1 MISRYP
7 AARAVLGAAVLVLAT
22 AQAFAAPPLAS
33 TIVGQRDCYT
43 TIEVANAEWRSL
55 SHGSRIA
62 AQQHIV
68 TSDGRHL
75 AGSQINYAKVLIDR
89 AADACLTAR
98 YHEALA
104 YVGEAQALP
113 RRPGS

>member
-7 AARAVLGAAVLVLAT
+7 ATRAVFGAAVLVLAT
-22 AQAFAAPPLAS
+22 AQAFAAHPLAS
-33 TIVGQRDCYT
+33 TILGQPDCYT
-43 TIEVANAEWRSL
+43 TIEAANAEWRSL
-55 SHGSRIA
+55 SHRSHIA
-62 AQQHIV
+62 ARQHIV

-89 AADACLTAR
+89 AADACLAAR

-104 YVGEAQALP
+104 QVGEAQALLQ
-113 RRPGS
+113 RSGS

>member
-7 AARAVLGAAVLVLAT
+7 AVRAFLGAATLVLAT
-22 AQAFAAPPLAS
+22 ARAFAAPPLAS
-33 TIVGQRDCYT
+33 TIVGQPDCYT
-43 TIEVANAEWRSL
+43 TIEAANAEWRSL
-55 SHGSRIA
+55 SHGSHVA

-89 AADACLTAR
+89 AADACLATR
-98 YHEALA
+98 YDEALA
-104 YVGEAQALP
+104 HVGEAQALL

>member
-7 AARAVLGAAVLVLAT
+7 ATRAVLGAAFLVLAT

-33 TIVGQRDCYT
+33 TIVGQPDCYT
-43 TIEVANAEWRSL
+43 TIEAANAEWRSL
-55 SHGSRIA
+55 SHGSHIA

-89 AADACLTAR
+89 AANACLAAR

-104 YVGEAQALP
+104 QVGEAQALLQ
-113 RRPGS
+113 RPGS